1 MNLLKKICY
10 YIVNKQIE
18 QPEELGIGALVTEDV
33 IRINPDKNK
42 SEKDYTEHVYF
53 AWQYFGVVVIVWFA
67 LKF

>member
-42 SEKDYTEHVYF
+42 SEKDYT
-53 AWQYFGVVVIVWFA
+53 
-67 LKF
+67 